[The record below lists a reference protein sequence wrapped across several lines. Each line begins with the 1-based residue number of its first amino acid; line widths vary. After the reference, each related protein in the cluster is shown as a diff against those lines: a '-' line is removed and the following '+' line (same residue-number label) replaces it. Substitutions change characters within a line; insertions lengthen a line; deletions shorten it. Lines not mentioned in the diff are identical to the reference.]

1 MHEGGVG
8 VQAPWWLASSSGLS
22 RGELAWDQRMR
33 PGDIGLKWY
42 LMPFRFAC
50 GRYLLLPL
58 ILKLFERNKKD
69 PCF

>member
-1 MHEGGVG
+1 MSR
-8 VQAPWWLASSSGLS
+8 PPRWLASSSGLS

-33 PGDIGLKWY
+33 PGDIGFKWY

-58 ILKLFERNKKD
+58 ILK
-69 PCF
+69 